1 MVDIN
6 IYSTMYNIY
15 SVVHNRN
22 IIEGAINQNAEG
34 FYPSPQKM
42 LKFVYSG
49 TFRVKWFVFKSY

>member
-1 MVDIN
+1 
-6 IYSTMYNIY
+6 MYNIH
-15 SVVHNRN
+15 SVVHNRKRN
-22 IIEGAINQNAEG
+22 IIEDANNQNDEG